1 MKPRRISTT
10 ENQRPDRSEKKLSGI
25 FQKNFQK
32 SLFEKCFPKT
42 EKSGRSRIFSDLEGA
57 LVHDKYVCH
66 FCLIQESP

>member
-32 SLFEKCFPKT
+32 SLFEKCFPNQKNPA
-42 EKSGRSRIFSDLEGA
+42 EAGFFWFGRGA
-57 LVHDKYVCH
+57 R
-66 FCLIQESP
+66 P